1 MPILLTGREL
11 ASKLDITYDNVMYYK
26 SVGII
31 PVIEI
36 GHRRYVFN
44 LAIVVEALR
53 KHHAAAALAAA
64 AETAAELAS
73 SD

>member
-1 MPILLTGREL
+1 MPILLSGREL
-11 ASKLDITYDNVMYYK
+11 ASKLSITYDNVMYYK

-44 LAIVVEALR
+44 LTVVVEALR
-53 KHHAAAALAAA
+53 KHHETAAAADA
-64 AETAAELAS
+64 AAELAS
-73 SD
+73 HA